1 MVLSTILEIL
11 VFGFIFG
18 SLLALA
24 GVGLSLIY
32 SIADFPNFAHG
43 DYMMF
48 GGYMAFLV
56 NVQLGLPMA
65 VAFVVGVVS
74 LVAVALVVDRLA
86 FKPLRNAGPVPLLIA
101 SIGVALF
108 IRNLI
113 KFVWGTSTRNYAGE
127 WQRAQEILPGVEMTG
142 QQITLVVVAVSMML
156 AVHLLL
162 SRTKLGKSMRA
173 MSDNRRLARASGIY
187 AERTLLWTWVIGA
200 ALAAAAGILL
210 GMNSSL
216 APYRGFI
223 ILLAI
228 FAAVILGGIG
238 SPYGAMAGGLI
249 IGIAYEATPYIPGLD
264 GGYKF
269 VTTFAIMIVVLLVKP
284 QGIFGGE
291 PG

>member
-1 MVLSTILEIL
+1 MVLTTIIEIL
-11 VFGFIFG
+11 VFGLIFG
-18 SLLALA
+18 SLLSLA

-32 SIADFPNFAHG
+32 SIGDFANFAHG

-56 NVQLGLPMA
+56 NVQLGLPMSL
-65 VAFVVGVVS
+65 AFVVGVVS
-74 LVAVALVVDRLA
+74 LVLLSLVIDRLA
-86 FKPLRNAGPVPLLIA
+86 FKPLRDAGPVPLLIA
-101 SIGVALF
+101 SIGVALVL
-108 IRNLI
+108 RNII
-113 KFVWGTSTRNYAGE
+113 KFIWGTSTRTYAGD
-127 WQRAQEILPGVEMTG
+127 WQKAQEILPGVALTG
-142 QQITLVVVAVSMML
+142 QQITLIVVAVTMMF

-200 ALAAAAGILL
+200 ALAASAGILL

-216 APYRGFI
+216 VPYRGFI

-249 IGIAYEATPYIPGLD
+249 IGVIYEATPYVPGLD
-264 GGYKF
+264 GGYKY
-269 VTTFAIMIVVLLVKP
+269 VTVFLVMIAVLLIKP
-284 QGIFGGE
+284 QGLFGGD
-291 PG
+291 PA